1 MGMLT
6 TYCKPKENQA
16 MAHHNTVLSQLL
28 RWVPRHEFESLAKQH
43 HAGTRLRRMSRWG
56 QFVALACGQLAGR
69 HSLRD
74 VVGTLESQQTRLYHA
89 GVGTVTRSSLARVN
103 EKQPF
108 TLYEDLFGKL
118 AARCQRVAPHHGF
131 TFKHPLMSLD
141 ASLIDLSLKVF
152 PWAHYA
158 LGKAAVKL
166 HLGLDHSGL
175 MPTFATITD
184 CHDSDLSV
192 ARILK
197 LPKSS
202 MVVFDRGYFDY
213 AWFKALTEAG
223 VFFVTRPKKNAQA
236 TTVMHHEVDIDSP
249 VVSDQTIRLT
259 GKKPQEID
267 MPELRRV
274 RYKDPETDKFLEF
287 YTNAFHL
294 DAQTIADIYKAR
306 WQIELFFKAIKQNL
320 KIKAFLGTSRNA
332 ILTQI
337 WVALC
342 VYLLLAYLRF
352 VSKTGLTFQS
362 LLRRLQVSLFM
373 RRPLSEL
380 LFPEQ
385 PQAPPTPQMAL
396 V

>member
-1 MGMLT
+1 MS
-6 TYCKPKENQA
+6 
-16 MAHHNTVLSQLL
+16 HNSTVLSQLL
-28 RWVPRHEFESLAKQH
+28 RWVPRHEFEALAKQH
-43 HAGTRLRRMSRWG
+43 HNGSRLRRMTRWG

-74 VVGTLESQQTRLYHA
+74 VVGTLECQQSRLYHA
-89 GVGTVTRSSLARVN
+89 GIGTVTRSSLARVN
-103 EKQPF
+103 EKQPAA
-108 TLYEDLFGKL
+108 LYEALFARL
-118 AARCQRVAPHHGF
+118 ASRCRPVAPGHGF
-131 TFKHPLMSLD
+131 KFKHPLLSLD

-158 LGKAAVKL
+158 LGKAAMKL
-166 HLGLDHSGL
+166 HMGLDHSGF
-175 MPTFATITD
+175 MPAFATITD

-192 ARILK
+192 ARTLK

-236 TTVMHHEVDIDSP
+236 TTVDHHDVVSESP

-259 GKKPQEID
+259 GKKPKEID

-274 RYKDPETDKFLEF
+274 RYQDPETGKPFEF

-294 DAQTIADIYKAR
+294 DAQTIADLYKAR
-306 WQIELFFKAIKQNL
+306 WQIELFFKTIKQNL

-332 ILTQI
+332 VMTQI

-352 VSKTGLTFQS
+352 VSKTALTFQS
-362 LLRRLQVSLFM
+362 LIRRLQVSLFM
-373 RRPLSEL
+373 RRPLAGL
-380 LFPEQ
+380 LFPDPSSNQ
-385 PQAPPTPQMAL
+385 PITPQLAL